1 MWTIKQTEEFQNW
14 FEGSAKSLQDDTLE
28 HVEVLRQLGPHLGRP
43 LVDTLK
49 NSLIKNLKE
58 LRFNSGNK
66 VIRIF
71 FVFDPDRNGVLII
84 GGNKAGS
91 GDKIFYDKMIH
102 QSEKIYSKYLE
113 ECKKKVEKGNKYEKE
128 K

>member
-49 NSLIKNLKE
+49 NSLIKNLKK
-58 LRFNSGNK
+58 LRFNS
-66 VIRIF
+66 
-71 FVFDPDRNGVLII
+71 
-84 GGNKAGS
+84 GNKAGS